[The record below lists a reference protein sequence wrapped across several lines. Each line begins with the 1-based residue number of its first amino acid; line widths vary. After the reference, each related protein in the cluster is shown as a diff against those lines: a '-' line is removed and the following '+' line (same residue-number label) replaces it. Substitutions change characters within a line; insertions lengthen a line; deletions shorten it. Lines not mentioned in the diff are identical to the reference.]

1 MTTLELEADKVR
13 LVRAI
18 LNIED
23 VSVMAE
29 VKKYLNNIL
38 IPNAKN
44 VKNNSVRTR
53 PVSRDVLN
61 MVVGELPVDMDVEK
75 ETDRMWEELAK

>member
-18 LNIED
+18 LNIDD

-29 VKKYLNNIL
+29 VKKYLNNVL
-38 IPNAKN
+38 NPNAKST
-44 VKNNSVRTR
+44 KCNSVRTR
-53 PVSRDVLN
+53 PVSKDVLD
-61 MVVGELPVDMDVEK
+61 MVIGELPADMDVEK
-75 ETDRMWEELAK
+75 ETDRMWEELAE

>member
-18 LNIED
+18 LNIDD

-29 VKKYLNNIL
+29 VKKYLNTVLN
-38 IPNAKN
+38 PNAKST
-44 VKNNSVRTR
+44 KCNSVRTR
-53 PVSRDVLN
+53 PVSKDVLD
-61 MVVGELPVDMDVEK
+61 MVIGELPADMDVEK
-75 ETDRMWEELAK
+75 ETDRMWEELAE

>member
-18 LNIED
+18 LNIDD

-29 VKKYLNNIL
+29 VKKYLNTVLN
-38 IPNAKN
+38 PNAKSA
-44 VKNNSVRTR
+44 KCNSVRTR
-53 PVSRDVLN
+53 PVSKDVLD
-61 MVVGELPVDMDVEK
+61 MVIGELPADMDVEK
-75 ETDRMWEELAK
+75 ETDRMWEELAE

>member
-53 PVSRDVLN
+53 SVSKDVLN